1 MSAATLAGTA
11 PSTSLPAWIA
21 PAFFSS
27 GFAALIYQVV
37 WQRVLFATFGINIE
51 AVTIVVTAFLL
62 GLGFGSLAGGVLSA
76 NRRIHPLVAFAG
88 LEVAIGVY
96 GLVSV
101 PLFHRVAALS
111 LGMSTTAAGVM
122 SFALVVFPTLFM
134 GATLPLLVSFA
145 IRYSGNVGLSVGWL
159 YFVNTAGSALASVA
173 TVVFVLRAVGEMGT
187 VRIAAAANFAV
198 ALFVLSRYYQQ
209 RSAP

>member
-1 MSAATLAGTA
+1 MTTSATLRSA
-11 PSTSLPAWIA
+11 PLPVWIA

-62 GLGFGSLAGGVLSA
+62 GLGFGSIVGGSLSD

-96 GLVSV
+96 GLISV
-101 PLFHRVAALS
+101 PLFHWVAELS
-111 LGMSTTAAGVM
+111 LGMSAATSGVM

-145 IRYSGNVGLSVGWL
+145 VRHSGNVGLSVGWL

-173 TVVFVLRAVGEMGT
+173 TVVVVLRTMGELGT
-187 VRIAAAANFAV
+187 VRLAAAANFAV
-198 ALFVLSRYYQQ
+198 ALFVLSQYYRQ